1 MTLYVQPCDA
11 GTIKCTKAIYRNL
24 ICICALDC
32 DEVDEEDIFKLNILE
47 AMVMMKEAWGEM
59 TSETIENC
67 WRHTKILPEL
77 TIQLNQP
84 ES

>member
-11 GTIKCTKAIYRNL
+11 GTIKAIYRNL
-24 ICICALDC
+24 ICICALDR

-47 AMVMMKEAWGEM
+47 AMVMMKEAWEEM
-59 TSETIENC
+59 TSETIQNC
-67 WRHTKILPEL
+67 WRHRKILPEL
-77 TIQLNQP
+77 TMQLNQP